1 MALTTTLAP
10 LRLRKNEDHRLRAGH
25 IWIFS
30 NEVDTQ
36 ATPLTAFE
44 SGQAVI
50 VEDAKGHV
58 LGTGYVNPH
67 ALICARLVSRD
78 PRYVLDQSLLTHRLN
93 IALSLRERLFPEPF
107 YRLVFGDADAL
118 PGLVVDRYGDVLVAQ
133 ITTAGMERVK
143 DEIIAAL
150 NKVIRPAAIWLR
162 NDSSIRALEGL
173 PSYSEAVLGD
183 VPETVEVV
191 EHGVRFV
198 VPLRTGQKTGWFYD
212 QRMNRARLRVYAKG
226 ARVLDVFSYL
236 GGFGLNAAGA
246 GATEVVCADSSTIA
260 VAGIRRNAE
269 LNGLSERVRIE
280 QDDAFELLRR
290 LRAER
295 ERFGVVVLD
304 PPALIKRKKDI
315 KEGTQAYRRLNQMA
329 MQVLGKDGIL
339 VSCSCS
345 YHFARESLRDVLLQA
360 SRHVD
365 RFLALIE
372 EGHQAPDHPVHP
384 AIPETAYL
392 KAFTARL
399 LPS

>member
-1 MALTTTLAP
+1 MEVTATLAP
-10 LRLRKNEDHRLRAGH
+10 LRLRRNEDRRLRAGH

-44 SGQAVI
+44 SGQAAI
-50 VEDAKGHV
+50 IEDAKGNV

-78 PRYVLDQSLLTHRLN
+78 SRYALDQSLLTHRLN
-93 IALSLRERLFPEPF
+93 IALSLRERLFPKPF

-118 PGLVVDRYGDVLVAQ
+118 PGLVVDRYGDILVAQ

-143 DEIIAAL
+143 NDIVGAL
-150 NKVIRPAAIWLR
+150 NKVIRPAGIWLR

-183 VPETVEVV
+183 VPETVEIV
-191 EHGVRFV
+191 EHGVRFE

-212 QRMNRARLRVYAKG
+212 QRMNRGRLRAYAKG
-226 ARVLDVFSYL
+226 ARVLDIFSYL
-236 GGFGLNAAGA
+236 GGFGLGAAAA
-246 GATEVVCADSSTIA
+246 GATEVVCADSSAAA
-260 VAGIRRNAE
+260 VAGVRRNAD
-269 LNGLSERVRIE
+269 LNGLSERVRVE
-280 QDDAFELLRR
+280 QEDAFELLRG

-295 ERFGVVVLD
+295 ERFDIVVLD
-304 PPALIKRKKDI
+304 PPALIKRKKDA

-345 YHFARESLRDVLLQA
+345 YHLARESLRDALLQA

-392 KAFTARL
+392 KAFIARV
-399 LPS
+399 LPR